1 MQQCIGGDLTA
12 AKQEQLSERVELNRR
27 MNSNS
32 IVALQVQRLTTWPRQ
47 REGLKGSFEAEF
59 IMFLAKQRIA
69 FAF

>member
-47 REGLKGSFEAEF
+47 REGLESR
-59 IMFLAKQRIA
+59 L
-69 FAF
+69 

>member
-27 MNSNS
+27 TNSNS

-47 REGLKGSFEAEF
+47 REGWKALSGGESK
-59 IMFLAKQRIA
+59 
-69 FAF
+69 

>member
-1 MQQCIGGDLTA
+1 MQHYIGGDLTA

-47 REGLKGSFEAEF
+47 REGLESR
-59 IMFLAKQRIA
+59 L
-69 FAF
+69 